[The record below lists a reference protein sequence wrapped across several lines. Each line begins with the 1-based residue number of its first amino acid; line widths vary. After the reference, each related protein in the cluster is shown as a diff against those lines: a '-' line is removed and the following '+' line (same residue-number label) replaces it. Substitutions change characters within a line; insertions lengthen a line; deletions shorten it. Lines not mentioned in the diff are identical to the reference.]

1 MPPIVFDVFTVL
13 GSLVRALGFLILGY
27 ALGRF
32 TLEAYQKANWQLQ
45 AALALGF
52 FALLAAL
59 TRFASPGAAGTFALG
74 AGAAF
79 ILASMPGKSDNPD
92 SKKK

>member
-1 MPPIVFDVFTVL
+1 MPPIVFDVFGFL
-13 GSLVRALGFLILGY
+13 GFIVRALGFLIIGF
-27 ALGRF
+27 ALGQF
-32 TLEAYQKANWQLQ
+32 TLDAYHKANWQLQ

-59 TRFASPGAAGTFALG
+59 TRFASPGAAGAFALG
-74 AGAAF
+74 AGTAF
-79 ILASMPGKSDNPD
+79 LLASMPKKSDDPD